1 MLTTDEKII
10 DYGFGDVASA
20 GFYIA
25 FRLEFLLPE
34 FESKN
39 LPRAWIH
46 KYTRN
51 GLMMFDPVMQWIYT
65 NTGAVRWSE
74 IDLPDSRGIFAQASE
89 YGLTYGVAI
98 SLRDPSDPS
107 IRSFGNFCRSDR
119 ELNDAEISNLSR
131 KLELLFSDLTAPDD
145 VTEAELEVLAGIRD
159 GRLIKEI
166 AFELNVT
173 EGAIKQRIR
182 SAKDKLGARTTPQA
196 VSIAEGYG
204 LV

>member
-1 MLTTDEKII
+1 MLNSDEKIL
-10 DYGFGDVASA
+10 DYGFADVANA

-34 FESKN
+34 FECKT

-46 KYTRN
+46 KYTQQ
-51 GLMMFDPVMQWIYT
+51 GFMMFDPVMQWIYT
-65 NTGAVRWSE
+65 NSGAVRWSE
-74 IDLPDSRGIFAQASE
+74 IALPDTHGILSQAAE
-89 YGLTYGVAI
+89 YGLSYGVAI
-98 SLRDPSDPS
+98 SLRDPNDPS

-119 ELNDAEISNLSR
+119 ELDDTEISELSQ

-145 VTEAELEVLAGIRD
+145 VTEAELEVLAGIKH

-196 VSIAEGYG
+196 VSIADGYG
-204 LV
+204 LI

>member
-1 MLTTDEKII
+1 MLPSDEKIM

-34 FESKN
+34 FECKT

-46 KYTRN
+46 KYTRH
-51 GLMMFDPVMQWIYT
+51 GLMMFDPVMQWIYS

-74 IDLPDSRGIFAQASE
+74 IDLPDPHGILMQASE
-89 YGLTYGVAI
+89 YGLSYGVAI
-98 SLRDPSDPS
+98 SLRDPEDPS

-119 ELNDAEISNLSR
+119 ELSDTEISDLTQ

-145 VTEAELEVLAGIRD
+145 VTEAELEVLAGIKS

-166 AFELNVT
+166 AYELNVT
-173 EGAIKQRIR
+173 EGAIKQRLR

-196 VSIAEGYG
+196 VAIADSYG
-204 LV
+204 LI